1 MKAHLFFGVFV
12 YIMHMRTYKF
22 GPAISEAIVWYE
34 VLVLKFNWPSHRRTR
49 MQLFSMKKFTYDP
62 WNGTTDEWYMME

>member
-34 VLVLKFNWPSHRRTR
+34 VLVLKFN
-49 MQLFSMKKFTYDP
+49 
-62 WNGTTDEWYMME
+62 